1 MIHLKEIK
9 RNLGKIPRKSN
20 RILKVR
26 LKQTTKPVKLS
37 RKTTDKSTNSK
48 EI

>member
-9 RNLGKIPRKSN
+9 RSLGKILRKSN
-20 RILKVR
+20 KILNPK

-37 RKTTDKSTNSK
+37 RKTIDKLTSLK
-48 EI
+48 GI